1 MGTFLTIKCLPDLKL
16 TVDQMRTFLTS
27 SPLPFC
33 PRGRTEDLSAIL
45 TTIDAAD
52 QFVHVSVADYAPMR
66 IFGEREY
73 WPDIDDRLRMGEIF

>member
-1 MGTFLTIKCLPDLKL
+1 
-16 TVDQMRTFLTS
+16 MRTFLTS

-52 QFVHVSVADYAPMR
+52 EFVHVSVADYVPMR

-73 WPDIDDRLRMGEIF
+73 WPDIDDRLRMGELF